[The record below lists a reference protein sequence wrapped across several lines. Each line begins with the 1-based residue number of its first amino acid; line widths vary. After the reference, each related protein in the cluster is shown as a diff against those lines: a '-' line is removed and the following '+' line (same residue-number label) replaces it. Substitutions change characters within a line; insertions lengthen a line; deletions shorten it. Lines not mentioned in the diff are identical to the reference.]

1 RGYRIEPGE
10 IENQLLKYEKIEEA
24 AVIAREDGD
33 HDPYLCAYVT
43 AKKEVEQEKIRAFLK
58 KSLPDYMIPQHF
70 VQLDGLPLT
79 VNGKVDKKSLPVPEQ
94 SVTMDRCYEAPRDQ
108 MEEKLVSIWEEALG
122 INKIGINSSFFEA
135 GGHSLKAAAL
145 VSTIHKELN
154 VKLPLRQ
161 IFDTPTIKGLREYI
175 GAAKESTFTSLG
187 KTEEKPYY
195 RLSSAQ
201 KRLYILSQAGSHV
214 AYNMPFAMTLEGDFD
229 IRRFENTFKNMIKR
243 HESFRTSFVMIDG
256 EVMQQIENEID
267 FQVAYSDIGKESAEE
282 KI

>member
-1 RGYRIEPGE
+1 MKPAG
-10 IENQLLKYEKIEEA
+10 
-24 AVIAREDGD
+24 
-33 HDPYLCAYVT
+33 
-43 AKKEVEQEKIRAFLK
+43 IR
-58 KSLPDYMIPQHF
+58 
-70 VQLDGLPLT
+70 
-79 VNGKVDKKSLPVPEQ
+79 
-94 SVTMDRCYEAPRDQ
+94 
-108 MEEKLVSIWEEALG
+108 
-122 INKIGINSSFFEA
+122 
-135 GGHSLKAAAL
+135 LKAAAL

-282 KI
+282 KIKSFIRPFQLEKAPLLRAEVVKVNEREHLLMFDMHHIISDGVSTDIFIQELGALYEGKSLEPFDIQYKDYAEWEK